1 MQSYL
6 FFFPYLN
13 IKPKNTMNAFF
24 KTLNQIKT
32 IIMLRSVMIFIQI
45 ILLFFVIQV
54 LHYQLPIAPL
64 ALIIILEV
72 LFTFACYVYYRNG
85 QEAGQIALF
94 TQVAAD
100 VIFLSLILYFSGGA
114 TNAFVSLLLIPIAI
128 AAVTLPLW
136 MLAIIAL
143 IAIGAYSFMLWM
155 MPMHVMHGNMEG
167 HFIGMWINFL
177 FSTSIVALVVGKLA
191 RSIHEKELAI
201 ANYREEQLKQ
211 EKIIALGIASAQVT
225 HQLATPLATAQ
236 LLADELD
243 EEYPNDEIVADL
255 QTQLQRCGESLH
267 DFRQM
272 TFDIKTQIAKPVACQ
287 KILFELQEYINLNYP
302 DIKLKQPKILPEE
315 KLVNSFILADGA
327 LLPAI
332 FNLINNA
339 VRATKANNSNEIELL
354 MTLNKS
360 TSKQIK
366 ADQWCLTIR
375 DFGQGFTASKLS
387 KLGIELV
394 DSEQGLGMAVFLSHA
409 SLERLGGKLT
419 LTNHQ
424 QGGALVTL
432 ILPLVDNTNL

>member
-1 MQSYL
+1 
-6 FFFPYLN
+6 
-13 IKPKNTMNAFF
+13 MNAFI

-32 IIMLRSVMIFIQI
+32 IIMLRSAMIVIQI
-45 ILLFFVIQV
+45 ILLFVVSRI
-54 LHYQLPIAPL
+54 LHYQLPLTPL
-64 ALIIILEV
+64 ASIVVLEI
-72 LFTFACYVYYRNG
+72 LFTFACYLYYRNG
-85 QEAGQIALF
+85 QEAGQLALF
-94 TQVAAD
+94 LQVAAD
-100 VIFLSLILYFSGGA
+100 VIFLSLLLYFSGGA

-136 MLAIIAL
+136 LLAIVALLAIAS
-143 IAIGAYSFMLWM
+143 YSFMLWM

-201 ANYREEQLKQ
+201 ARYREEQLKQ

-236 LLADELD
+236 LLVDELD
-243 EEYPNDEIVADL
+243 EEYPNNEIVADL
-255 QTQLQRCGESLH
+255 QQQLLRCGESLH
-267 DFRQM
+267 DFREM
-272 TFDIKTQIAKPVACQ
+272 TFAIKTQVAKPVACQ
-287 KILFELQEYINLNYP
+287 KILYELQEYINLNYP
-302 DIKLKQPKILPEE
+302 DISLKQPKILPDELLA
-315 KLVNSFILADGA
+315 KSFILADGA

-354 MTLNKS
+354 MTLNNTQEKG
-360 TSKQIK
+360 QQVN
-366 ADQWCLTIR
+366 QWCLTIR

-387 KLGIELV
+387 KLGVELI

-419 LTNHQ
+419 LTNHHE
-424 QGGALVTL
+424 GGALVTL
-432 ILPLVDNTNL
+432 ILPLVTENTIRG

>member
-1 MQSYL
+1 
-6 FFFPYLN
+6 
-13 IKPKNTMNAFF
+13 MNAFF
-24 KTLNQIKT
+24 KTLSQINT
-32 IIMLRSVMIFIQI
+32 IITLRSVMIIIQI
-45 ILLFFVIQV
+45 ILLFFVTQV
-54 LHYQLPIAPL
+54 LHYQLPLTPL
-64 ALIIILEV
+64 VSIVTLEI
-72 LFTFACYVYYRNG
+72 LFTLACYVYYRNG
-85 QEAGQIALF
+85 QEAGQLALF
-94 TQVAAD
+94 AQVIAD
-100 VIFLSLILYFSGGA
+100 VIFLSLLLYFSGGA

-143 IAIGAYSFMLWM
+143 LAIAAYSFMLWM

-201 ANYREEQLKQ
+201 ARYREEQLKQ

-255 QTQLQRCGESLH
+255 QQQLQRCGESLH
-267 DFRQM
+267 NFRQM
-272 TFDIKTQIAKPVACQ
+272 TFDIKTQVAKPVACQ
-287 KILFELQEYINLNYP
+287 KILHELQEYINLNYP
-302 DIKLKQPKILPEE
+302 DITLKQPQILPNTVLE
-315 KLVNSFILADGA
+315 KSFVFADGA

-339 VRATKANNSNEIELL
+339 VRATKANNSDEIELL
-354 MTLNKS
+354 MTLKKSNNKQS
-360 TSKQIK
+360 VV
-366 ADQWCLTIR
+366 DQWCLTIR
-375 DFGQGFTASKLS
+375 DFGQGFTTSKLT
-387 KLGIELV
+387 KLGVELV

-424 QGGALVTL
+424 QGGAVVTL
-432 ILPLVDNTNL
+432 ILPLVTEEII